1 VELQFLQSQGFGTAI
16 VDCRRTNRLIF
27 YKLPSALIDDEIDNH
42 VQILKMSGL
51 SKVEYGQ
58 IFGNFAYLSQ
68 TLKWTSTF
76 RGVSEWPSV
85 GDICIDYVYAFYCIL
100 VLELAYI
107 YISVLWKSKESIWNS
122 SVLKNTSLIWK
133 EKCYFYVIFF

>member
-1 VELQFLQSQGFGTAI
+1 M
-16 VDCRRTNRLIF
+16 
-27 YKLPSALIDDEIDNH
+27 IDDEIDNH

-107 YISVLWKSKESIWNS
+107 YIFLFCENQKKVFEIA
-122 SVLKNTSLIWK
+122 V
-133 EKCYFYVIFF
+133 F